1 MRTNVQQQVVHW
13 DKSILV
19 HMHVNFVLVVVQQR
33 RRRRRPPPLLQ
44 HRSNIKK
51 IPFSFKKS
59 EILLNILNLDRAIWD
74 AGVMIQLR
82 EF

>member
-1 MRTNVQQQVVHW
+1 
-13 DKSILV
+13 
-19 HMHVNFVLVVVQQR
+19 MHVNFVLVVVQQR
-33 RRRRRPPPLLQ
+33 RRPPPPPLLQ

-51 IPFSFKKS
+51 IQFSFKKS